1 MKKLLFIL
9 FVFPL
14 ASYGQQAQAQ
24 AQAQSTQVTVEST
37 TVNEVDANVGYAA
50 LASAAAA
57 NKTAAAAMAAAM
69 SESLSDVIT
78 PLTVDLYDYTHIAL
92 VTATCENL
100 KYYGLVA
107 KSLSYSALTVINPRK
122 YNRKKYRKNPTY
134 LRTEKNPNWVYVT
147 YTMSTQGLDDI
158 RSLTIRDS
166 QNKILYKAKTRNVSF
181 EEVLSVLTDI

>member
-1 MKKLLFIL
+1 MYIVNKNQHNEKNYFFL

-14 ASYGQQAQAQ
+14 ASYGQQAQGQAQ
-24 AQAQSTQVTVEST
+24 AQAQSTQVTVESK
-37 TVNEVDANVGYAA
+37 TVNKVDYNLGIAA
-50 LASAAAA
+50 
-57 NKTAAAAMAAAM
+57 KAAAM
-69 SESLSDVIT
+69 SEPFNEVIT